1 VADIQAEI
9 ARLQRSGVGGL
20 FNFGSTQDMKD
31 SSRVIGGADQGGL
44 GCRIATITP
53 KPDDK
58 SNEIRGQYQDHIA
71 KMLALVGDDAP
82 KAAAE
87 AKTIMG
93 LEPSWPKLP
102 SRTSSGATPKDLSQD
117 EPSRASDLTPNWSW
131 DTYFQEIGYTNI

>member
-1 VADIQAEI
+1 
-9 ARLQRSGVGGL
+9 
-20 FNFGSTQDMKD
+20 MKD

-44 GCRIATITP
+44 GLPDRDYYTKT
-53 KPDDK
+53 DDK

-93 LEPSWPKLP
+93 LETKLAEASLTNVERRDPKRP
-102 SRTSSGATPKDLSQD
+102 ITR
-117 EPSRASDLTPNWSW
+117 
-131 DTYFQEIGYTNI
+131 